1 MLRNA
6 FVGRSG
12 CPHPDSKG
20 SNMPKK
26 IEAFIEDFL
35 DYLLNVRGY
44 SDTTVQTY
52 EIALRQMA
60 EVSHFYEEEGC
71 WVLDITPFRFK
82 IVKNSK
88 KTIVKK
94 LSAVRSFVKYLE
106 DQCHLPVRLLSDESI
121 KVPQSLP
128 KPIEEKYID
137 EVLEKAT
144 IEERVLV
151 SMLYGLGLRISE
163 LSSMRLEDIQSEWV
177 EVHGKGNKVRQ
188 LPLLPTLRQLLDT
201 YLANAKPKRYLFE
214 KGNAPM
220 NSAQLRYKLTKL
232 FKESGLKATP
242 HQLRHSFATHL
253 LNHGARIA
261 DVSELLGHQ
270 TMATTQVYTKLGSVK
285 KMQEYMRAHPLAN
298 EQRRN
303 EE

>member
-1 MLRNA
+1 VKSEELA
-6 FVGRSG
+6 
-12 CPHPDSKG
+12 DY
-20 SNMPKK
+20 
-26 IEAFIEDFL
+26 IEDFL

-44 SDTTVQTY
+44 SDATVETY

-60 EVSHFYEEEGC
+60 EVSHFYEDDGV

-94 LSAVRSFVKYLE
+94 LSAVRSLAKYLE
-106 DQCHLPVRLLSDESI
+106 DQRHLKLKIISDESI
-121 KVPQSLP
+121 KAPQSLP
-128 KPIEEKYID
+128 KPIEEKYIE
-137 EVLEKAT
+137 EVLQRAT
-144 IEERVLV
+144 IEEKLLV

-163 LSSMRLEDIQSEWV
+163 LSGLRLEDIRAGWV
-177 EVHGKGNKVRQ
+177 EIRGKGNKVRQ
-188 LPLLPTLRQLLDT
+188 LPLLDSLQTLLRA
-201 YLANAKPKRYLFE
+201 YLANKKPKKYLFE
-214 KGNAPM
+214 KGNVPM

-261 DVSELLGHQ
+261 DVSELLGHK

-285 KMQEYMRAHPLAN
+285 KMQEYMRAHPLADVKH
-298 EQRRN
+298 QPS